1 MDISSKINLPQPPT
15 TTTGVPHGVQHATP
29 RPIGKAAV
37 TNSSLKFRNNIKDA
51 NGKNAPKEAVAT
63 SQSFSVTALSSLLFN
78 DSEGQETKKRQ
89 VQWGNDLL
97 DQLESLRI
105 QLISGNISR
114 EHLSALSEMLKN
126 KHGFIVDPELE
137 NIIREIETRVA
148 VELAKLGYA

>member
-1 MDISSKINLPQPPT
+1 MDISSKITLPQPPT
-15 TTTGVPHGVQHATP
+15 TGAPHGIQQATP

-37 TNSSLKFRNNIKDA
+37 TNSELKFKTNVKDTS
-51 NGKNAPKEAVAT
+51 GKNAEKEAVAT
-63 SQSFSVTALSSLLFN
+63 SQNFSVTALSSLLFN
-78 DSEGQETKKRQ
+78 DSEGRETKKRQ
-89 VQWGNDLL
+89 VKWGNDLL

-137 NIIREIETRVA
+137 AIIREIETRVA